1 MGSLNVHVTYS
12 SGKGKKNARAVGEN
26 SNGMT
31 QTVFTDKNGHAC
43 VSWTSNT
50 GRLTNLYVDGKKYKG
65 PFQSG
70 GTYSFHAK

>member
-12 SGKGKKNARAVGEN
+12 SGKGKKGARVVGEN

-31 QTVFTDKNGHAC
+31 KTVYTDARGHAC
-43 VSWTSNT
+43 VTWTSNT
-50 GRLTNLYVDGKKYKG
+50 GRLTNVYVDGKRHKG

-70 GTYSFHAK
+70 GTYSFPAG